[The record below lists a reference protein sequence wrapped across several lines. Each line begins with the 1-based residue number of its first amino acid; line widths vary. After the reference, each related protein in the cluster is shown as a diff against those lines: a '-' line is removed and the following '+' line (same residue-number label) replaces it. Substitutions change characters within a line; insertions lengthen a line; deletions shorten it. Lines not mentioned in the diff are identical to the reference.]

1 MARAFASRPTVL
13 FADEPTGN
21 LDTATG
27 QRIIELLFDLNA
39 EFATT
44 LILVTHDDRLA
55 GRCQRVVELAG
66 GQVVAPASADAD
78 QQVGAGRESNA

>member
-1 MARAFASRPTVL
+1 ML

-27 QRIIELLFDLNA
+27 KKIIELLFDLNA

-44 LILVTHDDRLA
+44 LILVTHDHQLAQRCDRRIELEQ
-55 GRCQRVVELAG
+55 GRI
-66 GQVVAPASADAD
+66 
-78 QQVGAGRESNA
+78 VG